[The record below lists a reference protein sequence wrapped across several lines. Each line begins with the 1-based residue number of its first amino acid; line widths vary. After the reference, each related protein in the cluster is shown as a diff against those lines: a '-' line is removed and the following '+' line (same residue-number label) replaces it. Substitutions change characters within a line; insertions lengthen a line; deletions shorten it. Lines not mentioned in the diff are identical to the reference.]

1 MSNLALRPEIR
12 IDSRTVAAAQ
22 AAEAGTYSIHWF
34 DQRDR
39 AKRIEHYVDLTLLKI
54 DYIDLLVPLQGHVN
68 EHLLAHPQVACECRT
83 LRQKIAENSY
93 KFDINRFDTAGKLTT
108 RSACIEDTQGLRIT
122 ETTFTADGA
131 FVVRSNY
138 HYAPNMTLVSVQHYD
153 SFGNVVSS

>member
-12 IDSRTVAAAQ
+12 VDNRTVPAAQ
-22 AAEAGTYSIHWF
+22 AAEASTYTIHWL
-34 DQRDR
+34 DHRDR
-39 AKRIEHYVDLTLLKI
+39 AKKIEYYVDLTLSKI
-54 DYIDLLVPLQGHVN
+54 DYIDLLVPLLDQVD
-68 EHLLAHPQVACECRT
+68 EHRLAHPQVACECQT

-93 KFDINRFDTAGKLTT
+93 KFDINRFDSTGRLTT

-153 SFGNVVSS
+153 SFGNIVSS